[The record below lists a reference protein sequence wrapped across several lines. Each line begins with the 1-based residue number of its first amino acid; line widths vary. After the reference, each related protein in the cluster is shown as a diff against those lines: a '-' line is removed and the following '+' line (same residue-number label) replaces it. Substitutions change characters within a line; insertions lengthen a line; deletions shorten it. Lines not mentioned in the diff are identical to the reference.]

1 MLSKINN
8 QNYFKPDCGSTN
20 NASLKVFKQFHTI
33 MYTSKN
39 NASAPKDLKSM
50 YTEVHQEVVLV
61 LR

>member
-1 MLSKINN
+1 
-8 QNYFKPDCGSTN
+8 
-20 NASLKVFKQFHTI
+20 